1 MAKQYDE
8 LVSFFFNE
16 HQFNLNTLVDTFR
29 VSKSLTKKQR
39 KWQTLTL
46 YIVLFSVK
54 YIIYS

>member
-1 MAKQYDE
+1 MAKKYDE